1 MVVRHHAIER
11 LLVHRGF
18 GLRSPLGLGLLC
30 AVSKLRVFA
39 KYWVPVLAW
48 MALIFYAS
56 GDTKSLYH
64 SARALAPLM
73 TPNIQA
79 DTFRP
84 VVMVARKCAHSAEFA
99 VLALLLWR
107 ALRATSAQPNGW
119 CWRVARQAW
128 LWAVCYGIMDEVHQI
143 FVPTRRPEAWDVFYD
158 AIGGAAGLLALW
170 ALGHWRKW
178 W

>member
-1 MVVRHHAIER
+1 
-11 LLVHRGF
+11 
-18 GLRSPLGLGLLC
+18 
-30 AVSKLRVFA
+30 VSKLRVFV
-39 KYWVPVLAW
+39 KYWLPVLIW

-64 SARALAPLM
+64 SARVLEPLM

-84 VVMVARKCAHSAEFA
+84 LVMFARKCAHSAEFA

-107 ALRATSAQPNGW
+107 AFRALSAQPAGW
-119 CWRVARQAW
+119 SWRVARNAW
-128 LWAVCYGIMDEVHQI
+128 LCAVVYGVSDEVHQMY
-143 FVPTRRPEAWDVFYD
+143 VPPRRPEAWDVFYD
-158 AIGGAAGLLALW
+158 AIGAAAGLLALW
-170 ALGHWRKW
+170 ALGRWRKW